1 MEMDIKPIRTEN
13 EYEEALAQIDAIFDA
28 QPGTPEGDLLEV
40 LTILVEA
47 YEQEH
52 YPIAP
57 PDPIEAIEFHMERLG
72 LRRRDLEPYIG
83 SRARV
88 SEILNRRRPLT
99 IAMIRRIQDGLGIS
113 AEVLLQ
119 RYPLVD
125 EGLHAVME
133 DYADE
138 EDIFQIIKNLGASV
152 QLVGSSIDL
161 LKITIQALSNT
172 DAGEATSTVR
182 SSAPQQ
188 GFYPFSY
195 DSVPNKQERILQ

>member
-1 MEMDIKPIRTEN
+1 MDIKPIRTEN
-13 EYEEALAQIDAIFDA
+13 EYKEALTQIDAIFDA
-28 QPGTPEGDLLEV
+28 LPGTPEGDLLDV

-47 YEQEH
+47 YEEEH
-52 YPIAP
+52 YPITP

-72 LRRRDLEPYIG
+72 LTRRDLEPYIG

-99 IAMIRRIQDGLGIS
+99 LAMIRRLQDGLGIP
-113 AEVLLQ
+113 AEILLQ

-125 EGLHAVME
+125 KGFQAVME

-138 EDIFQIIKNLGASV
+138 EDMLQIVKNLGASV
-152 QLVGSSIDL
+152 HLAGTALDL

-172 DAGEATSTVR
+172 DAGEVTSTVS

-195 DSVPNKQERILQ
+195 DSIPNRQERISQ